1 MRFLVV
7 DDEYIALTKVV
18 TILSQFGS
26 CDAATS
32 GDQAYTMF
40 SMAIDE
46 GKSYSLM
53 TIDIQMPG
61 MNGLEF
67 LKKVRKLEGK
77 VLTLPCRKII
87 ITAAGYSTNVII
99 AKKWQCDAFLVK
111 PVKKQLL
118 LLKLVEFGIIDRKLT
133 DTISNENL
141 S

>member
-32 GDQAYTMF
+32 GDQAYSMF
-40 SMAIDE
+40 PKAIDE
-46 GKSYSLM
+46 GKPYNLM

-67 LKKVRKLEGK
+67 LKKVRKLEEK
-77 VLTLPCRKII
+77 VLTLPSRKIF

-99 AKKWQCDAFLVK
+99 AKKYQCDAFLIK
-111 PVKKQLL
+111 PVKKQMLL
-118 LLKLVEFGIIDRKLT
+118 TKLVEFGIIDRKLT

>member
-46 GKSYSLM
+46 GRPYNLM

-67 LKKVRKLEGK
+67 MKKVRKLEEK
-77 VLTLPCRKII
+77 VLTLPSRKIF
-87 ITAAGYSTNVII
+87 ITAAGYSTNVIS
-99 AKKWQCDAFLVK
+99 AKKYQCDAFLIK
-111 PVKKQLL
+111 PVKKRLL
-118 LLKLVEFGIIDRKLT
+118 LSKLIEFGIIDRKLT
-133 DTISNENL
+133 DTISNENM

>member
-1 MRFLVV
+1 MRFLVI
-7 DDEYIALTKVV
+7 DDEFIALTKLV
-18 TILSQFGS
+18 TILSQFGT

-32 GDQAYTMF
+32 GDQAY
-40 SMAIDE
+40 SMVSRAIDE
-46 GKSYSLM
+46 SKPYILM

-67 LKKVRKLEGK
+67 VKRVTKLEGK
-77 VLTLPCRKII
+77 AHAFPSRKII
-87 ITAAGYSTNVII
+87 VTAAGYSTNVII

-118 LLKLVEFGIIDRKLT
+118 LLKLVEFGIIDRNLT
-133 DTISNENL
+133 GSIPDENQ

>member
-40 SMAIDE
+40 SMAIND
-46 GKSYSLM
+46 GRPYNLM

-67 LKKVRKLEGK
+67 MKKVRKLEEK
-77 VLTLPCRKII
+77 VLTLPSRKII

-111 PVKKQLL
+111 PVKKRLL